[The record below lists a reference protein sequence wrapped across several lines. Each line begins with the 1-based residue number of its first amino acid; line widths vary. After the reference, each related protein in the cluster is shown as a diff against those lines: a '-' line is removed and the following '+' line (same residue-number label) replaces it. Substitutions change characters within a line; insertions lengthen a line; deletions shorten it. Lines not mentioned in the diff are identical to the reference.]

1 MLNLAEKS
9 VDFTYFI
16 INFQWTVVVP
26 LMVTVLLPDIGALFP
41 AIHDDTTTTA
51 AAAVFTAGGKNVS
64 ETL

>member
-1 MLNLAEKS
+1 
-9 VDFTYFI
+9 
-16 INFQWTVVVP
+16 
-26 LMVTVLLPDIGALFP
+26 MVTVLLPDIGALFP